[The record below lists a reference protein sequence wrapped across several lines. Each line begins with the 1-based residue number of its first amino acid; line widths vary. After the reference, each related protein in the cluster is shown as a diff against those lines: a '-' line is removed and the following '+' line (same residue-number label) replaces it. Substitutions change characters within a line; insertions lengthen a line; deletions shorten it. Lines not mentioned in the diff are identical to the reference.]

1 MQFEWDT
8 HKNQANKSKHGID
21 FETATRLW
29 DDPCRIEIQTS
40 FTEEDRVILIGKI
53 DKKLW
58 SAIFTSRDAACRI
71 ISVRRA
77 RKKETTLY
85 DKSKNS

>member
-1 MQFEWDT
+1 MKYEWDER
-8 HKNQANKSKHGID
+8 KNQANILKHGID

-29 DDPCRIEIQTS
+29 DDPNRIEIQAS
-40 FTEEDRVILIGKI
+40 ISEENRIILIGKI

-58 SAIFTSRDAACRI
+58 ATIFTLRNAAYRI

-77 RKKETTLY
+77 RKKETLLY
-85 DKSKNS
+85 ENSKTC

>member
-1 MQFEWDT
+1 MQFEWDE
-8 HKNQANKSKHGID
+8 HKNKANISKHGID

-29 DDPCRIEIQTS
+29 DDPYRIEIQTS
-40 FTEEDRVILIGKI
+40 FTEEDRIVLIGKI

-71 ISVRRA
+71 ISARRA
-77 RKKETTLY
+77 RKKEAMLY
-85 DKSKNS
+85 EKSKIS